1 MATLASLPTPTQAA
15 DGHPR
20 RAFSIA
26 DVERMLETG
35 VLDPDEKF
43 ELIGG
48 EIVLT
53 SPQRR
58 LHSVLRDR
66 IAKAFIPLLPA
77 PLDVYQEF
85 TVRVGEDLL
94 EPDIVVAT
102 RQPLTRDYA
111 GIEEIRLAIEVAD
124 SSLARD
130 RDLKAPSFA
139 AAGLPELWIV
149 DATGLVTWVMR
160 SPTPQGYAD
169 VAAVPFTD
177 ALHPRFAPA
186 AQLRL
191 AKLMDPP
198 T

>member
-1 MATLASLPTPTQAA
+1 MATLAPFPAPTQAA

-26 DVERMLETG
+26 DVERMLEAG
-35 VLDPDEKF
+35 VLDPEEKF

-48 EIVLT
+48 EIVPM

-85 TVRVGEDLL
+85 TVRVGKDLL
-94 EPDIVVAT
+94 EPDIVIAP

-111 GIEEIRLAIEVAD
+111 SIEEIRLAIEVAD
-124 SSLARD
+124 SSLSRD
-130 RDLKAPSFA
+130 RDLKAPSYA
-139 AAGLPELWIV
+139 AAGLAELWIL
-149 DATGLVTWVMR
+149 DATALVTWVLRAPAERGYDDMAQI
-160 SPTPQGYAD
+160 PFAAQLTP
-169 VAAVPFTD
+169 
-177 ALHPRFAPA
+177 LCAPA
-186 AQLRL
+186 AALRFSD
-191 AKLMDPP
+191 LMG
-198 T
+198 

>member
-1 MATLASLPTPTQAA
+1 MATLAPSAPTQAA

-26 DVERMLETG
+26 DIERMLEAG

-48 EIVLT
+48 EIVPM

-66 IAKAFIPLLPA
+66 IAKAFIPLLPV
-77 PLDVYQEF
+77 PLDVIQEF
-85 TVRVGEDLL
+85 TVRVGKDLL
-94 EPDIVVAT
+94 EPDIVIAP

-111 GIEEIRLAIEVAD
+111 SIEEIRLAIEVAD

-130 RDLKAPSFA
+130 RDLKAPSYA
-139 AAGLPELWIV
+139 AAGLAELWIV
-149 DATGLVTWVMR
+149 DATALVTWVLR
-160 SPTPQGYAD
+160 APGAQGYGD
-169 VAAVPFTD
+169 VAHIPFAERLTP
-177 ALHPRFAPA
+177 LCAPA
-186 AQLRL
+186 AALRL
-191 AKLMDPP
+191 ADLMG
-198 T
+198 